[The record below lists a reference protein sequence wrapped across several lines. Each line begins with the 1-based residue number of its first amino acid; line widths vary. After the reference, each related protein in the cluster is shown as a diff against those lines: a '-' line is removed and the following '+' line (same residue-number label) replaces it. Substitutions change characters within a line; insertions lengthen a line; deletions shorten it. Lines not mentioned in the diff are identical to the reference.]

1 LQRFAFIVHP
11 IDAKR
16 DVGRKYP
23 IARLFPER
31 AIEWYIRRRDPIIG
45 AHVTGI
51 RSDATG
57 EELEGWFIIC
67 PLTPR
72 MFLELPLEFVY
83 EKLEKCARIAEEL
96 GAGIL
101 GLGAFTSVIGDGG
114 RTLAGRVD
122 VAVTTGNSYTVAT
135 AVEGAVQA
143 AAEMGIALPEAN
155 VAVVGDTGS
164 IGATSAEILAR
175 EARSVTLVGRNE
187 EKLQQVAGRIGPA
200 SRAPLSVTT
209 DIADGL
215 RDADIVVTVSSAVES
230 IILPEHIKRGAVVC
244 DVARPRDVSA
254 AVSSERD
261 DVLVIEGGVVRVPGK
276 MACKKWDKDEEFTFG
291 FPSGT
296 AYACMSETMALAL
309 EHRYESFTLGKEV
322 TVGQVDEISKLCRK
336 HGFVIDGYRSFE
348 EAVTREEIARIRE
361 RAGRSP
367 LAAPV
372 VSPILGQV
380 DKNGDLPQTVDVKDP
395 ANVP

>member
-1 LQRFAFIVHP
+1 MQRFAFIVHP

-23 IARLFPER
+23 IARLFSER
-31 AIEWYIRRRDPIIG
+31 AIEWYIRRRDPIVG

-51 RSDATG
+51 RSAATG

-83 EKLEKCARIAEEL
+83 GKLEKCARMAEEL
-96 GAGIL
+96 GAGII
-101 GLGAFTSVIGDGG
+101 GLGAFTSVVGDGG
-114 RTLAGRVD
+114 KTLASRVNI
-122 VAVTTGNSYTVAT
+122 AVTTGNSYTVAT

-155 VAVVGDTGS
+155 VAVVGATGS
-164 IGATSAEILAR
+164 IGATSAQILAR
-175 EARSVTLVGRNE
+175 AARSVTLVGRNT
-187 EKLQQVAGRIGPA
+187 EKLQDVSRRIEPE
-200 SRAPLSVTT
+200 SRSPIAITT
-209 DIADGL
+209 DIAKGL
-215 RDADIVVTVSSAVES
+215 RDADIVVTVSSALES
-230 IILPEHIKRGAVVC
+230 IIRPEHIKRGAVVC

-254 AVSSERD
+254 SVTRERD

-276 MACKKWDKDEEFTFG
+276 MFCKKWDKDEEFTFG

-309 EHRYESFTLGKEV
+309 ENRYESFTLGKDV
-322 TVGQVDEISKLCRK
+322 TVTQVDEITALCRK

-348 EAVTREEIARIRE
+348 KAVTHEQIAQIRE

-372 VSPILGQV
+372 VSPILHHA
-380 DKNGDLPQTVDVKDP
+380 DKNGASPEAVEAKDP